1 VGFLGVID
9 DQREEAEVVVE
20 GALVATTTRGQQ
32 ERADGAP
39 ELPEKG
45 GLEAPLPPEVIEQMA
60 GRKVPVK
67 TREPKPKRQG
77 STQEG
82 RCSWTH

>member
-45 GLEAPLPPEVIEQMA
+45 GWKL
-60 GRKVPVK
+60 
-67 TREPKPKRQG
+67 
-77 STQEG
+77 
-82 RCSWTH
+82 RCLRR